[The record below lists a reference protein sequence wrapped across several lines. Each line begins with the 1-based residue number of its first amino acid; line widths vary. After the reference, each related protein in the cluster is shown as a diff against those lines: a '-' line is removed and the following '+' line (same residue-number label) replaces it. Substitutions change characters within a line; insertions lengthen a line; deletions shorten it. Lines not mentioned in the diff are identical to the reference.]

1 MALGSDVRSCPGLF
15 HLLISQFKEDV
26 KEPTWL
32 FKKFRGSFPCGV
44 VYLISLH
51 ASFKSWAGWV
61 TVSTKVDR
69 TAHTCWLVCVGWVLF
84 CSSLS
89 SNCVACWEAEYQ
101 SPRLCFA
108 PLHPSIGTAYWPFLA
123 CSPYLFIF
131 HNRPLF
137 PSIKIDW
144 RRLLRTLFELCK
156 LSSGLCDIWCIK
168 IVWCCLWN
176 GPRDLPTVQLT
187 IHRYLLVDGGK
198 LSLAYVVGAWKW

>member
-131 HNRPLF
+131 QVGPF
-137 PSIKIDW
+137 FQASKSIEEDCSV
-144 RRLLRTLFELCK
+144 RC
-156 LSSGLCDIWCIK
+156 LSC
-168 IVWCCLWN
+168 VN
-176 GPRDLPTVQLT
+176 
-187 IHRYLLVDGGK
+187 
-198 LSLAYVVGAWKW
+198 

>member
-1 MALGSDVRSCPGLF
+1 MQFPFLSFAQMTISLGNDVRSWPDLF
-15 HLLISQFKEDV
+15 HPLISQLEEDV
-26 KEPTWL
+26 KEPTRL
-32 FKKFRGSFPCGV
+32 FKKFRGSFPCDM

-51 ASFKSWAGWV
+51 TSC
-61 TVSTKVDR
+61 TEVDR

-137 PSIKIDW
+137 PSIKVDW
-144 RRLLRTLFELCK
+144 RRLPRALFELCK
-156 LSSGLCDIWCIK
+156 
-168 IVWCCLWN
+168 
-176 GPRDLPTVQLT
+176 
-187 IHRYLLVDGGK
+187 
-198 LSLAYVVGAWKW
+198 